1 MNEIVSLAKENEL
14 QDYKLIYP
22 NNKNLKVNFSDGY
35 TSTKLKTSSE
45 ALGELKV
52 FEALLN
58 LNKLFITEFAYRNF
72 MESAKNSNNVFSTRE
87 LKLKFLSI
95 NDEPLKY
102 FNVQHFKIVNQ
113 KLEELE
119 ILYIKPIK
127 EIYFNEESGSIIVV
141 VDEAFCSMREKKD
154 LKAKNKR
161 EKEKRA
167 KEARENRLLKE
178 VNDLLN

>member
-1 MNEIVSLAKENEL
+1 M
-14 QDYKLIYP
+14 
-22 NNKNLKVNFSDGY
+22 
-35 TSTKLKTSSE
+35 
-45 ALGELKV
+45 
-52 FEALLN
+52 
-58 LNKLFITEFAYRNF
+58 
-72 MESAKNSNNVFSTRE
+72 
-87 LKLKFLSI
+87 

-102 FNVQHFKIVNQ
+102 FNLQHFKVINQ
-113 KLEELE
+113 KLEEFE

-154 LKAKNKR
+154 LKVKNKR
-161 EKEKRA
+161 EKEKRD

>member
-58 LNKLFITEFAYRNF
+58 FNKLFITESAYRNF
-72 MESAKNSNNVFSTRE
+72 MESAKNSDNVFSTRT
-87 LKLKFLSI
+87 LNLKFLSI

-102 FNVQHFKIVNQ
+102 FNIQHFKTVNQ
-113 KLEELE
+113 KLEEFE
-119 ILYIKPIK
+119 IRYIKPIK
-127 EIYFNEESGSIIVV
+127 EIYFNEESSSIIVIANE
-141 VDEAFCSMREKKD
+141 DFCSMREKKD
-154 LKAKNKR
+154 LKVKNKR
-161 EKEKRA
+161 EKEKHA